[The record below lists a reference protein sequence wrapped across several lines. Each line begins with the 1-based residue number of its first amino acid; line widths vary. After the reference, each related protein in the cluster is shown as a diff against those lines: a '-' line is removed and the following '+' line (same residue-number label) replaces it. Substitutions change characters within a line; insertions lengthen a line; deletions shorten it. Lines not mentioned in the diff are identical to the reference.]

1 MCACVL
7 ALYVCLHVCSFGLVD
22 WSTPQ
27 PGSLIEWGEWWSQ
40 GIRHRSEDEAVGG
53 WFSQLGKIH
62 QVHHMWSEA
71 DHTTPHPHAT
81 PTCENSMPMYCST
94 KRNIILWTV
103 E

>member
-1 MCACVL
+1 MEGLV
-7 ALYVCLHVCSFGLVD
+7 HVCVCAHTCLFLSTVD
-22 WSTPQ
+22 VWFTLQ

-71 DHTTPHPHAT
+71 DHTMSPPMHIHPTIGA
-81 PTCENSMPMYCST
+81 
-94 KRNIILWTV
+94 
-103 E
+103 